1 MKASIDAGVSKSMIL
16 RKYKDPHLYSSV
28 IKHFLRELPD
38 PLLCSSLVN
47 DWKSV
52 DRTKNELEKQ
62 IGIKALLEK
71 VPEANMDNIS
81 FVIGFLAK
89 LEKEKKFNKMT
100 IENIIVVLSPNLLW
114 DSNGIHIPI
123 GSVYKSMLENYEFI
137 FGSSDFDYDEIENF
151 ETEEIETRIEPTNE
165 TFLVK
170 KRSSFAR
177 TAIRENRKRY
187 QTRSSTEGYK
197 LQSMGSSFEDTT
209 EYLNLINQS
218 KVIPMRK
225 TESRKWNEERNE
237 DRISFV
243 RSYSAMDQ
251 KILDEKDETQCFFT
265 RPVEHCEIVA
275 EDNIGYKKLNL
286 VSEYDEISLGS
297 TPSDLNSPLTQSNNS
312 SGWK

>member
-1 MKASIDAGVSKSMIL
+1 
-16 RKYKDPHLYSSV
+16 
-28 IKHFLRELPD
+28 
-38 PLLCSSLVN
+38 
-47 DWKSV
+47 
-52 DRTKNELEKQ
+52 
-62 IGIKALLEK
+62 
-71 VPEANMDNIS
+71 
-81 FVIGFLAK
+81 
-89 LEKEKKFNKMT
+89 
-100 IENIIVVLSPNLLW
+100 
-114 DSNGIHIPI
+114 
-123 GSVYKSMLENYEFI
+123 MLENYEFI

-187 QTRSSTEGYK
+187 QTRSSTEGCMF
-197 LQSMGSSFEDTT
+197 QSMGSSFEDTT

-218 KVIPMRK
+218 KAENIKVVPLRK
-225 TESRKWNEERNE
+225 TESIKWNEERNE

-275 EDNIGYKKLNL
+275 EDNIGYKKLNF
-286 VSEYDEISLGS
+286 
-297 TPSDLNSPLTQSNNS
+297 
-312 SGWK
+312 